1 MPRRA
6 DPHQTSMSELSAQL
20 EGFLKRKPGS
30 PDDPLND
37 FESGM
42 VDGAVPAAGLLAH
55 IPLFS
60 RLSPCD
66 QADLHAM
73 MKRERFEPNQT
84 IFWLG
89 DKGDSFYLI
98 ESGQALVTVPNT
110 KGEHVTI
117 ASVGPGGFF
126 GEISLLD
133 GGVRTATVRA
143 AEATTT
149 FSLSREALREFLLKN
164 PSAGIDILAVM
175 GQRLRANNEVLRQS
189 TNPNEAFAQTR
200 VTPWQRVSDV
210 IASVAASQWFTM
222 FHVCW
227 FGTWIML
234 NVIGAFMANPPK
246 VFAFDPFPFGL
257 LTMVVSL
264 EAIFLSIFVM
274 VSQNRQSEKDRLR
287 TDLDY
292 QVNVKAETE
301 IVAIARRLENI
312 EAMMLAAAPA
322 RDHATRRP

>member
-1 MPRRA
+1 MPRRV
-6 DPHQTSMSELSAQL
+6 DPHRTQMSELSAQL
-20 EGFLKRKPGS
+20 EGFLKRPAHPVNK
-30 PDDPLND
+30 DDPLSD
-37 FESGM
+37 FEAGIEH
-42 VDGAVPAAGLLAH
+42 GAVPAAGLLSH

-60 RLSPCD
+60 RLSPPD
-66 QADLHAM
+66 QAALHTM
-73 MKRERFEPNQT
+73 MKRERFEAHQT

-89 DKGDSFYLI
+89 DKGDSFYLV
-98 ESGQALVTVPNT
+98 ESGQAMVSVPNS

-117 ASVGPGGFF
+117 ASIGPGGFF

-143 AEATTT
+143 AEHTTT
-149 FSLSREALREFLLKN
+149 YSLDRAALREFLLAN
-164 PSAGIDILAVM
+164 PAAGIDILAVM

-200 VTPWQRVSDV
+200 VTTWQRVSDI
-210 IASVAASQWFTM
+210 IATVAASQWFTM
-222 FHVCW
+222 FHLTW
-227 FGTWIML
+227 FGIWITL
-234 NVIGAFMANPPK
+234 NVIGAFMETPPK

-274 VSQNRQSEKDRLR
+274 VSQNRQAEKDRLR
-287 TDLDY
+287 TDLDF

-301 IVAIARRLENI
+301 IVGIARRLENV
-312 EAMMLAAAPA
+312 EAMLTDMRNGQA
-322 RDHATRRP
+322 R

>member
-1 MPRRA
+1 
-6 DPHQTSMSELSAQL
+6 MSELSAQL
-20 EGFLKRKPGS
+20 EGFIKRAQAG
-30 PDDPLND
+30 DEATGGAAADGGPL
-37 FESGM
+37 S
-42 VDGAVPAAGLLAH
+42 H

-60 RLSPCD
+60 KLD
-66 QADLHAM
+66 ADEQASLHAM
-73 MKRERFEPNQT
+73 MKRERFNPNQT

-89 DKGDSFYLI
+89 DKGDTFFLV
-98 ESGQALVTVPNT
+98 ESGQAIVTVPNT

-117 ASVGPGGFF
+117 ASIGPGGFF

-143 AEATTT
+143 TEPTLTY
-149 FSLSREALREFLLKN
+149 SLDRASLREFIVKN
-164 PSAGIDILAVM
+164 PTAALDILAVM
-175 GQRLRANNEVLRQS
+175 GQRQRSSNEVLRRFS
-189 TNPNEAFAQTR
+189 NPNEVFEQTR
-200 VTPWQRVSDV
+200 ITLWQRVSDI
-210 IASVAASQWFTM
+210 IATVAAGQWFTV
-222 FHVCW
+222 FHLVW

-234 NVIGAFMANPPK
+234 NVIGAFMQNPPK

-301 IVAIARRLENI
+301 IVGMSRRI
-312 EAMMLAAAPA
+312 EHIEEMLAETLKG
-322 RDHATRRP
+322 R

>member
-1 MPRRA
+1 MARRA
-6 DPHQTSMSELSAQL
+6 DPHQTQMSELSAQL
-20 EGFLKRKPGS
+20 EGFLKRKPDES
-30 PDDPLND
+30 LSD
-37 FESGM
+37 FESGI
-42 VDGAVPAAGLLAH
+42 VNGAVPASGLLSH

-60 RLSPCD
+60 RLDPCD

-89 DKGDSFYLI
+89 DRGDSFYLL
-98 ESGQALVTVPNT
+98 ESGQALVTVPNS

-143 AEATTT
+143 AEPTTT
-149 FSLSREALREFLLKN
+149 FSLSRSALREFLLKN

-200 VTPWQRVSDV
+200 VTLWQRISDV
-210 IASVAASQWFTM
+210 IATVAASQWFTV

-227 FGTWIML
+227 FGAWILL
-234 NVIGAFMANPPK
+234 NIIGAFMTNPPK
-246 VFAFDPFPFGL
+246 MFAFDPFPFGL

-287 TDLDY
+287 TDLDF

-301 IVAIARRLENI
+301 IVGMSRRLEDI
-312 EAMMLAAAPA
+312 EAMLKEIAGKRQP
-322 RDHATRRP
+322 